1 MEMKWHPIVN
11 GDVSKVPRGEELL
24 FTVLDEDDGETYATS
39 CWTEEGY
46 DRKLVARAGD
56 RYYEAKCLTAWME
69 VPPPYKPKNKCFSCT
84 HLVDWMDEFGDRWLE
99 CELLNVPFKKIKQG
113 ECPLNR

>member
-24 FTVLDEDDGETYATS
+24 FTVFDEEDGETYATA

-46 DRKLVARAGD
+46 DGNLVARTGARCFGA
-56 RYYEAKCLTAWME
+56 ECLTAWME
-69 VPPPYKPKNKCFSCT
+69 LPPPYKPKSKCFRCT

-99 CELLNVPFKKIKQG
+99 CELLNVPFTKIKP
-113 ECPLNR
+113 ENCPLNG